1 MLSFHTE
8 MISAY
13 FPLENVL
20 LRGDAKIL
28 NFESACYSKSVSI
41 PLRLQVARLLNLFR
55 SPRDKERH
63 KLYKKLLTFCNSFTN
78 FLVLNVF
85 DNMNFVSCRLFN

>member
-1 MLSFHTE
+1 

-13 FPLENVL
+13 FPLGNVL

-41 PLRLQVARLLNLFR
+41 PLKLQVATCRSLNLFMAF
-55 SPRDKERH
+55 
-63 KLYKKLLTFCNSFTN
+63 LLNPLEIKTQTQVVQETIDTIHLQIFY
-78 FLVLNVF
+78 LLNVF
-85 DNMNFVSCRLFN
+85 DNMNSVSCRFFN